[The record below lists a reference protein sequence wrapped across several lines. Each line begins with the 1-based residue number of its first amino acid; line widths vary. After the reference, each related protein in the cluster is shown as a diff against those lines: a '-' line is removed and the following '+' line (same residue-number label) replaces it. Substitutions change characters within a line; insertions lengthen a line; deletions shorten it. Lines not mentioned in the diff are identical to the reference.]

1 METLRPGKRLH
12 VLLVDD
18 DPLVLR
24 ALERALALRHEV
36 TAIGS
41 GVDITPFFE
50 RCQLY
55 DAVLC
60 DFSLWVSG
68 TFGSAA
74 SILRRWPALLPR
86 MGLLTGDPHSKRVT
100 DFANETH
107 VRLVGKPIG
116 VAALLR
122 LVDELAETAASVR
135 N

>member
-1 METLRPGKRLH
+1 MDTLPPGKRLH
-12 VLLVDD
+12 VLLIDD

-36 TAIGS
+36 TAIGT
-41 GVDITPFFE
+41 GVDIAPFFE
-50 RCQLY
+50 RSQLY

-68 TFGSAA
+68 TFGSSPAL
-74 SILRRWPALLPR
+74 LRRWPALAPR
-86 MGLLTGDPHSKRVT
+86 MALLTGDPHNKRVT
-100 DFANETH
+100 DFANETN

-122 LVDELAETAASVR
+122 LVDELAANAAAGR